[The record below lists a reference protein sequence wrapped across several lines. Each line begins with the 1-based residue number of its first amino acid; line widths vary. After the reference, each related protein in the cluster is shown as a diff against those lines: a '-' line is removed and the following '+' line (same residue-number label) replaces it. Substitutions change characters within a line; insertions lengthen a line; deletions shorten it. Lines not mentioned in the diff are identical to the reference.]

1 MLLKIKATLVITS
14 MLFTVALS
22 GCGSESE
29 SICGSIRSI
38 SRDLATSLQALAS
51 DFSSEQNDKL
61 AKSLAE
67 LRNLSTD
74 GSAVNQSKILLEK
87 SIEKLM
93 SNLIAGDTYA
103 AAENV
108 NDMTV
113 AIQTLTAACLIK

>member
-1 MLLKIKATLVITS
+1 MLLKFKATLIITS

-22 GCGSESE
+22 GCGSESG
-29 SICGSIRSI
+29 SICGSIKSI
-38 SRDLATSLQALAS
+38 SRDLATSLQALAG

-74 GSAVNQSKILLEK
+74 SSAVNQSKILLEK